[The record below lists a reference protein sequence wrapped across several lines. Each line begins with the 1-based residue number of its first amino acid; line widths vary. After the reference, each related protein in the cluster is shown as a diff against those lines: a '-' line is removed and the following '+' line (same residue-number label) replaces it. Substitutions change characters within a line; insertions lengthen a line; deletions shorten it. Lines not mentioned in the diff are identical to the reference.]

1 MNKQSKGVLKMTLT
15 PLDIQHKEFTV
26 KMKGYDKEQVNDFLD
41 TITKSYEEVLRE
53 NKDLQKQL
61 KFSEEKNQH
70 FINLQDALNKSIVVA
85 QDAAD
90 RLKENARKEAE
101 IILFEAEKSADR
113 LLHEAAGKATKI
125 NEETDI
131 VRKESR
137 NFKQKLQ
144 LLVESQLNLITNDEW
159 NNLLNA
165 LPEGEVETPTLN
177 EVLSN
182 RTRVIDE
189 LIADSEDAAEFA
201 MSDRRTPAADQ
212 EEDLSEGSIEA
223 IEIPEQNK

>member
-15 PLDIQHKEFTV
+15 PLDIQHKEFAV

-165 LPEGEVETPTLN
+165 MPEGEVETPTLN

-201 MSDRRTPAADQ
+201 MSDRRASAADQ

-223 IEIPEQNK
+223 IEIPEKNK

>member
-1 MNKQSKGVLKMTLT
+1 MALT
-15 PLDIQHKEFTV
+15 PLDIQHKEFPV
-26 KMKGYDKEQVNDFLD
+26 KLKGYDKEQVNDFLD
-41 TITKSYEEVLRE
+41 TITKSYEEVLRD
-53 NKDLQKQL
+53 NKDLHKQL

-165 LPEGEVETPTLN
+165 MPEGEVETPTLN

-182 RTRVIDE
+182 RTKVIDQ
-189 LIADSEDAAEFA
+189 LIAESEDAAEFA
-201 MSDRRTPAADQ
+201 VTERRASV
-212 EEDLSEGSIEA
+212 EDEKENLSEGSIEA
-223 IEIPEQNK
+223 IEIPKENK

>member
-1 MNKQSKGVLKMTLT
+1 MSLT
-15 PLDIQHKEFTV
+15 PLDIQHKEFPV
-26 KMKGYDKEQVNDFLD
+26 KIKGYDKEQVNDFLD
-41 TITKSYEEVLRE
+41 NVTKEFEEIIRQ

-61 KFSEEKNQH
+61 KFAEEKLQY
-70 FINLQDALNKSIVVA
+70 FSNLQDALNKSIVVA

-101 IILFEAEKSADR
+101 IILFEAEKSADH

-125 NEETDI
+125 NEETDG

-144 LLVESQLNLITNDEW
+144 LLVESQLNLIMNDEW

-165 LPEGEVETPTLN
+165 SPEGQVSTPTLN

-182 RTRVIDE
+182 RTRIIDE
-189 LIADSEDAAEFA
+189 LVANSDDAAEFEVGGRLA
-201 MSDRRTPAADQ
+201 EEARAEEKLAEAA
-212 EEDLSEGSIEA
+212 LEA
-223 IEIPEQNK
+223 IEIPEENK

>member
-1 MNKQSKGVLKMTLT
+1 MALT
-15 PLDIQHKEFTV
+15 PLDIQHKEFPV
-26 KMKGYDKEQVNDFLD
+26 KLKGYDKEQVNDFLD

-53 NKDLQKQL
+53 NKDLHKQL

-125 NEETDI
+125 NEETDV

-165 LPEGEVETPTLN
+165 MPEGEVETPTLN

-182 RTRVIDE
+182 RTKVIDQ
-189 LIADSEDAAEFA
+189 LIAESEDAAEFA
-201 MSDRRTPAADQ
+201 VTERRASV
-212 EEDLSEGSIEA
+212 EDEKENLSEGSIEA
-223 IEIPEQNK
+223 IEIPEENK

>member
-144 LLVESQLNLITNDEW
+144 LLVESQLNLLNNDEW

-201 MSDRRTPAADQ
+201 MSDRSAPAAD
-212 EEDLSEGSIEA
+212 EENLSEGSIEA
-223 IEIPEQNK
+223 IEIPEKKK

>member
-1 MNKQSKGVLKMTLT
+1 MALT
-15 PLDIQHKEFTV
+15 PLDIQHKEFPV
-26 KMKGYDKEQVNDFLD
+26 RLKGYDKEQVNDFLD

-53 NKDLQKQL
+53 NKDLQKNL

-165 LPEGEVETPTLN
+165 MPEGEVETPTLN

-182 RTRVIDE
+182 RTKVIDQ
-189 LIADSEDAAEFA
+189 LIAESEDAAEFA
-201 MSDRRTPAADQ
+201 VTERKAPV
-212 EEDLSEGSIEA
+212 EDEKDNLSEGSIEA
-223 IEIPEQNK
+223 IEIPKENK

>member
-1 MNKQSKGVLKMTLT
+1 MTLT